1 MSEACWPLVKIMY
14 YSHTCRGDLGYTVQ
28 PLNFFQL
35 GTIEGKDHVSGD
47 GDTYA
52 YCVLDL

>member
-52 YCVLDL
+52 YCVFDG